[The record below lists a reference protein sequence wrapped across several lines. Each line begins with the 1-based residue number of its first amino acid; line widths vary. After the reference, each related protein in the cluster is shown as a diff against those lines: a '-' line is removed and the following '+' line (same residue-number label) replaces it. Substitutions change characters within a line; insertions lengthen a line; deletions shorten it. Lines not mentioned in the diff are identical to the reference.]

1 MAAVAAGATLA
12 GCSSGDAAEKDDAV
26 DTSQVVVTMT
36 PESEPAS
43 GFDPFYSW
51 GCGEHVHEPL
61 IQSTLVKTDADLE
74 IQPELATAYEGAA
87 DGLTWT
93 FTLRED
99 AKFSDGEPVTAA
111 DAAFTINGIKT
122 NEAAEL
128 DLSSVKEAVA
138 TDDYTLEVR
147 MERPDNTLLYSLA
160 VMGIVP
166 EHAYGSDYGSAP
178 IGSGPYMLEQ
188 WDRGQQ
194 VILKANPDYYGEA
207 PIIKRVVVL
216 FMEEDASLAA
226 ASSGEADVA
235 YTSATLAASV
245 PAGYTLLDVK
255 TVDSRGISLPCVP
268 AGSPAADQGDGV
280 EYPVGNDVTSDI
292 AIRRALNYGVDRD
305 SMIESVLNG
314 YGTAAYSVASG
325 TPWVSEDSTVGF
337 DTQKALDLLDGAGWV
352 AGDDGIRSKDGVRAS
367 FDLYYSAG
375 DSVRQALANDFAN
388 QAKALGI
395 EANVKGA
402 SWDDIYP
409 HEYEQPVLWGWGS
422 NSPIEFYELTY
433 STGWGNF
440 SSYSNADIDKM
451 LEEGI
456 SQIDVD
462 DSFQYYKL
470 AQWDPDTQQGV
481 ATQGAATW
489 VWLADVDHLYFKR
502 DGLVVSEQKPHPHG
516 HGWSIVN
523 DVDTWYW
530 D

>member
-93 FTLRED
+93 FVLRED

-111 DAAFTINGIKT
+111 DAAFTINGIKA

-245 PAGYTLLDVK
+245 PEGYTLLDVK

-325 TPWVSEDSTVGF
+325 TPWISEDSTVGY
-337 DTQKALDLLDGAGWV
+337 DTQKALDLLDGAGWL

-395 EANVKGA
+395 EVNVKGA

-440 SSYSNADIDKM
+440 SSYSNADIDKL

-456 SQIDVD
+456 AQIDVD